1 MWMIRHIETESGAH
15 LDDFDDTRTAVLHW
29 SNEHGW
35 CSKDCADVWPTDMK
49 PIVGLPFQGEWVKAD
64 GRTDRI
70 NREMHL
76 DELDSYE
83 DGPIDGY
90 DY

>member
-1 MWMIRHIETESGAH
+1 MEPEEHHNSCAKHIA
-15 LDDFDDTRTAVLHW
+15 
-29 SNEHGW
+29 
-35 CSKDCADVWPTDMK
+35 
-49 PIVGLPFQGEWVKAD
+49 
-64 GRTDRI
+64 RTDRI